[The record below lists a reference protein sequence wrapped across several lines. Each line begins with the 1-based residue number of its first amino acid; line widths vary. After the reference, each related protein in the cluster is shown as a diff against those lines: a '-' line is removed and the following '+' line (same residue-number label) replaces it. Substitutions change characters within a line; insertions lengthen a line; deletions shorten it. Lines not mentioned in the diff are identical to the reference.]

1 MARTNWNKE
10 QLTVLKSLGLTDKL
24 NDAPKLIGCTANAA
38 RIKYGRMLGTRK
50 PASIYKAP
58 SIYDKMYPKTDAQ
71 VIYDKMYPKTHD
83 EAFQVSVVNPFVIEQ
98 VPFTGT
104 RTTPD
109 IVIMLAKQ
117 MLSIKADKL
126 DSIYIPNSIADSK
139 KAAGNIFQ
147 QAKNYIAKT
156 NKAELVYTIKSS
168 FSGDAKKT
176 YLSARI
182 WRLK

>member
-1 MARTNWNKE
+1 MARINWNKE
-10 QLTVLKSLGLTDKL
+10 NLQQLNVYGQSGELDKF
-24 NDAPKLIGCTANAA
+24 AKLIGCTPNAA
-38 RIKYGRMLGTRK
+38 KIKYGRTKLI
-50 PASIYKAP
+50 PARDIHKA
-58 SIYDKMYPKTDAQ
+58 KAK
-71 VIYDKMYPKTHD
+71 
-83 EAFQVSVVNPFVIEQ
+83 SVKNPVVEGFGILKLNPFKIEQ

-104 RTTPD
+104 RATPE
-109 IVIMLAKQ
+109 IVLMLVKQ
-117 MLSIKADKL
+117 MLSINANKL
-126 DSIYIPNSIADSK
+126 DSVYIPNSIADSK

>member
-1 MARTNWNKE
+1 MARINWTKE
-10 QLTVLKSLGLTDKL
+10 NIQQLNVYGQSGELDKF
-24 NDAPKLIGCTANAA
+24 AKLIGCTPNAA
-38 RIKYGRMLGTRK
+38 KIKYGRITK
-50 PASIYKAP
+50 IYARMDQ
-58 SIYDKMYPKTDAQ
+58 IGA
-71 VIYDKMYPKTHD
+71 
-83 EAFQVSVVNPFVIEQ
+83 AFKSKVDNTIKVNPFKIEQ

-104 RTTPD
+104 RTTPE

-126 DSIYIPNSIADSK
+126 DSVYIPNSIADSK

-147 QAKNYIAKT
+147 QAKSYIAKT

>member
-38 RIKYGRMLGTRK
+38 RIKYGRMFGTRK
-50 PASIYKAP
+50 PASIYKAY
-58 SIYDKMYPKTDAQ
+58 SIYNKMYPKT
-71 VIYDKMYPKTHD
+71 VTKTKSKVLLD
-83 EAFQVSVVNPFVIEQ
+83 TLTEAFQDLDANPFVIQQ

-104 RTTPD
+104 RTTPE
-109 IVIMLAKQ
+109 IVLMLAKQ

-126 DSIYIPNSIADSK
+126 DSILVPYSIADSK

-147 QAKNYIAKT
+147 QAKVYIAKT
-156 NKAELVYTIKSS
+156 NQAELVYTIKST
-168 FSGDAKKT
+168 FSSETKKQ

>member
-1 MARTNWNKE
+1 MARINWNKE
-10 QLTVLKSLGLTDKL
+10 NLQQLNVYGQSGELDRF
-24 NDAPKLIGCTANAA
+24 AKLIGCTPNAA
-38 RIKYGRMLGTRK
+38 KIKYGREFGNRK
-50 PASIYKAP
+50 DSSIYKAP
-58 SIYDKMYPKTDAQ
+58 SIYAKMYPKT
-71 VIYDKMYPKTHD
+71 VTKTKSKVLLD
-83 EAFQVSVVNPFVIEQ
+83 TLTEAFQDLDANPFVIQQ

-104 RTTPD
+104 RTTPE

-126 DSIYIPNSIADSK
+126 DSVYIPNSIADSK

>member
-1 MARTNWNKE
+1 MARVNWNKE
-10 QLTVLKSLGLTDKL
+10 NIQQLKVYGDLGQLD
-24 NDAPKLIGCTANAA
+24 DFAKLIKCTPNAA
-38 RIKYGRMLGTRK
+38 KIKYGREFGNRK
-50 PASIYKAP
+50 PTSIHDKKAASIYNR
-58 SIYDKMYPKTDAQ
+58 MYPKVETKPVKNA
-71 VIYDKMYPKTHD
+71 VK
-83 EAFQVSVVNPFVIEQ
+83 EACEESGVNPFVIEQ
-98 VPFTGT
+98 VPFTGA
-104 RTTPD
+104 RSTPE

-117 MLSIKADKL
+117 MLSINANKL

-139 KAAGNIFQ
+139 KSAGNIFQ

-156 NKAELVYTIKSS
+156 NQAELVYTIKSN

>member
-1 MARTNWNKE
+1 MARTEWNKE

-38 RIKYGRMLGTRK
+38 RIKYGRLTRAK
-50 PASIYKAP
+50 EALSIYKAP
-58 SIYDKMYPKTDAQ
+58 SIYTKMFPKT
-71 VIYDKMYPKTHD
+71 
-83 EAFQVSVVNPFVIEQ
+83 EAKPVKNAVKEACEESGLNPFVIEQ

-104 RTTPD
+104 RSTPE
-109 IVIMLAKQ
+109 IVLMLVKQ

-126 DSIYIPNSIADSK
+126 DSILIPYSIADSK

-156 NKAELVYTIKSS
+156 NQAELVYTIKST
-168 FSGDAKKT
+168 FSSETKKQ

-182 WRLK
+182 WRIK

>member
-1 MARTNWNKE
+1 MARTDWNKE
-10 QLTVLKSLGLTDKL
+10 KLTILKSLGLTGKL
-24 NDAPKLIGCTANAA
+24 NDAPKLIGCTPNAA
-38 RIKYGRMLGTRK
+38 KIKYGREFGNRK
-50 PASIYKAP
+50 PT
-58 SIYDKMYPKTDAQ
+58 SIYDKKAAS
-71 VIYDKMYPKTHD
+71 IYNRMYPKTHD
-83 EAFQVSVVNPFVIEQ
+83 DAFKPEVNNKISVNPFKIEQ
-98 VPFTGT
+98 IPFTGT

-117 MLSIKADKL
+117 MLNIKANKL

-156 NKAELVYTIKSS
+156 NQAELVYTIKST

>member
-1 MARTNWNKE
+1 MARTEWNKQ

-24 NDAPKLIGCTANAA
+24 NDAPKLIGCTPNAA
-38 RIKYGRMLGTRK
+38 RIKYGRMFGNRK
-50 PASIYKAP
+50 DS
-58 SIYDKMYPKTDAQ
+58 KMHPVTKVADVESKVDNT
-71 VIYDKMYPKTHD
+71 IKI
-83 EAFQVSVVNPFVIEQ
+83 NPFKIEQ

-104 RTTPD
+104 RTTPE

-126 DSIYIPNSIADSK
+126 DSVYIPNSIADSK

-147 QAKNYIAKT
+147 QAKAYIAKT
-156 NKAELVYTIKSS
+156 NKAELVYTIKST
-168 FSGDAKKT
+168 FSGNAEKK
-176 YLSARI
+176 YLSGRI

>member
-10 QLTVLKSLGLTDKL
+10 QLTVLKSLGLTGKL

-38 RIKYGRMLGTRK
+38 KIKYGRITCAK
-50 PASIYKAP
+50 EASKIYN
-58 SIYDKMYPKTDAQ
+58 KMYPKT
-71 VIYDKMYPKTHD
+71 VTKTKSKVVLHALT
-83 EAFQVSVVNPFVIEQ
+83 EAFQEVNDNPFVIQQ

-104 RTTPD
+104 RTTPE

-126 DSIYIPNSIADSK
+126 DSVYIPNSIADSK

-156 NKAELVYTIKSS
+156 NQAELVYTIKSS

>member
-10 QLTVLKSLGLTDKL
+10 QLTVLKSLGLTGKL
-24 NDAPKLIGCTANAA
+24 NDAPKLIGCTPNAA
-38 RIKYGRMLGTRK
+38 KIKFGRMFGNRK
-50 PASIYKAP
+50 DYPIYAR
-58 SIYDKMYPKTDAQ
+58 MYPVTKVADVKSKVDNT
-71 VIYDKMYPKTHD
+71 I
-83 EAFQVSVVNPFVIEQ
+83 SVNPFKIEQ
-98 VPFTGT
+98 IPFTGT
-104 RTTPD
+104 RTTPE

-117 MLSIKADKL
+117 MLSINANKL

>member
-10 QLTVLKSLGLTDKL
+10 QLTVLKSLGLTGKL
-24 NDAPKLIGCTANAA
+24 KDAPKLIGCTANAA
-38 RIKYGRMLGTRK
+38 KIKYGRMFGNRK
-50 PASIYKAP
+50 DSKRQPVTKVADVKSKVNNTIKA
-58 SIYDKMYPKTDAQ
+58 
-71 VIYDKMYPKTHD
+71 
-83 EAFQVSVVNPFVIEQ
+83 NPFKIEQ

-104 RTTPD
+104 RTTPE

-117 MLSIKADKL
+117 MLSINANKL
-126 DSIYIPNSIADSK
+126 DSILIPYSIADSK

>member
-1 MARTNWNKE
+1 MARTEWNKE
-10 QLTVLKSLGLTDKL
+10 NIQQLNVYGQSGELDKF
-24 NDAPKLIGCTANAA
+24 AKLIGCTPNAA
-38 RIKYGRMLGTRK
+38 KIKYGRMFGNRK
-50 PASIYKAP
+50 DSKRQPVTKVADVKSKVDNTIK
-58 SIYDKMYPKTDAQ
+58 
-71 VIYDKMYPKTHD
+71 
-83 EAFQVSVVNPFVIEQ
+83 VNPFKIEQ

-104 RTTPD
+104 RTTPE

-117 MLSIKADKL
+117 MLSINANKL
-126 DSIYIPNSIADSK
+126 DSVYIPNSIADSK

-147 QAKNYIAKT
+147 QAKSYIAKT

>member
-10 QLTVLKSLGLTDKL
+10 QLTVLKSLGLTGKL
-24 NDAPKLIGCTANAA
+24 NDAPKLIGCTPNAA
-38 RIKYGRMLGTRK
+38 KIKYGREIRAK
-50 PASIYKAP
+50 EASKIYATVDQ
-58 SIYDKMYPKTDAQ
+58 IVTDFNSK
-71 VIYDKMYPKTHD
+71 VNNTIK
-83 EAFQVSVVNPFVIEQ
+83 VNPFKIEQ

-104 RTTPD
+104 RTTPE

-126 DSIYIPNSIADSK
+126 DSVYIPNSIADSK

>member
-10 QLTVLKSLGLTDKL
+10 QLTVLKSLGLTGKL
-24 NDAPKLIGCTANAA
+24 NDAPKLIGCTPNAA
-38 RIKYGRMLGTRK
+38 KIKYGRMFGTRK

-58 SIYDKMYPKTDAQ
+58 SIYAKMF
-71 VIYDKMYPKTHD
+71 PKTHE
-83 EAFQVSVVNPFVIEQ
+83 EAIQVSVVNPFVIEQ

-104 RTTPD
+104 RTTPE

-117 MLSIKADKL
+117 MLNIKADKL
-126 DSIYIPNSIADSK
+126 DSVYIPNSIADSK

-147 QAKNYIAKT
+147 QAKSYIAKT

>member
-10 QLTVLKSLGLTDKL
+10 QLTVLKSLGLTGKL
-24 NDAPKLIGCTANAA
+24 NDAPKLIGCTPNAA
-38 RIKYGRMLGTRK
+38 KIKYGRITREK
-50 PASIYKAP
+50 EASKIYATVDQ
-58 SIYDKMYPKTDAQ
+58 IVTDFNSK
-71 VIYDKMYPKTHD
+71 VNNTIK
-83 EAFQVSVVNPFVIEQ
+83 VNPFKIEQ

-104 RTTPD
+104 RTTPE

-126 DSIYIPNSIADSK
+126 DSVYIPNSIADSK

>member
-38 RIKYGRMLGTRK
+38 RIKYGRMFGTRK
-50 PASIYKAP
+50 PASIYKAY
-58 SIYDKMYPKTDAQ
+58 SIYNKMYPVTKVADIKSKVDNT
-71 VIYDKMYPKTHD
+71 I
-83 EAFQVSVVNPFVIEQ
+83 SVNPFKIEQ
-98 VPFTGT
+98 VAFTGT
-104 RTTPD
+104 RTTPE

>member
-10 QLTVLKSLGLTDKL
+10 QLTVLKSLGLTGKL
-24 NDAPKLIGCTANAA
+24 NDAPKLIGCTPNAA
-38 RIKYGRMLGTRK
+38 KIKYGRVFGNRK
-50 PASIYKAP
+50 DSPIYATVDQIVTDFNSKVNNTIKA
-58 SIYDKMYPKTDAQ
+58 
-71 VIYDKMYPKTHD
+71 
-83 EAFQVSVVNPFVIEQ
+83 NPFKIEQ

-104 RTTPD
+104 RTTPE

-126 DSIYIPNSIADSK
+126 DSVYIPNSIADSK

>member
-1 MARTNWNKE
+1 MARINWNKE
-10 QLTVLKSLGLTDKL
+10 NLQQLNVYGRSGELDKF
-24 NDAPKLIGCTANAA
+24 AKLIGCTPNAA
-38 RIKYGRMLGTRK
+38 KIKYGREIRAK
-50 PASIYKAP
+50 EASKIYATVDQ
-58 SIYDKMYPKTDAQ
+58 IVTDFNSK
-71 VIYDKMYPKTHD
+71 VNNTIK
-83 EAFQVSVVNPFVIEQ
+83 VNPFKIEQ

-104 RTTPD
+104 RTTPE

-126 DSIYIPNSIADSK
+126 DSVYIPNSIADSK

>member
-1 MARTNWNKE
+1 MARTEWTKE

-38 RIKYGRMLGTRK
+38 RIKYGRMFGTRK

-58 SIYDKMYPKTDAQ
+58 S
-71 VIYDKMYPKTHD
+71 IYDKMYPKTHD